1 MLVLTP
7 NEDWV
12 PISVTKPE
20 TVTKPAPAKTQPQLN
35 EDSEIAFFT
44 QMFKWQDT
52 VFPGVLLQTVIQAVF
67 LLGASA
73 CAKYII
79 SYTHFEDQNTYE
91 FVRKYAVP
99 PDLSK
104 AIKSLEFFTAVLVVM
119 YSKNSYSNF
128 VEGRKILGGFCNN
141 CREMC
146 QNAFTQPLKDG
157 ADLKKVEYLRKLIR
171 RKLNLML
178 AFLRQHARESEG
190 DNNYA
195 PGSQLEVEGV
205 EFDAG
210 KEGTLADAG
219 NWFKDPVSPPVC
231 HLVSE
236 EEVLFYAKKG
246 TGMRP
251 AMVQAELNLI
261 AGELST
267 EMRYPDHFMDLWLQ
281 NSEDTM
287 NLFKGMYRIIETPI
301 PMPFKH
307 MLYFVVFLYVFLTP
321 WVQANASIS
330 SGWVDMGG
338 DAQSKLFNDDDLDDK
353 DSWMAGAPKNEGQGF
368 TQGWMVSLLRC
379 LIFYGLLELSVAL
392 FNPFGHDP
400 IDHDI
405 GSFCGK
411 ANKEMFVIA
420 KMSKSSKGADMTD
433 YTKKPHSDV

>member
-1 MLVLTP
+1 MALVLTP
-7 NEDWV
+7 NDDWV

-20 TVTKPAPAKTQPQLN
+20 TKTRPGPVKTQPSMN

-44 QMFKWQDT
+44 QIFKWNDT
-52 VFPGVLLQTVIQAVF
+52 VFPGVYVQFFFQVVSMFA
-67 LLGASA
+67 ASA
-73 CAKYII
+73 CAKYLIAYSKI
-79 SYTHFEDQNTYE
+79 GDDVEL
-91 FVRKYAVP
+91 VRKFDMPADVGGARTA
-99 PDLSK
+99 LT
-104 AIKSLEFFTAVLVVM
+104 FFVAVLIVF

-157 ADLKKVEYLRKLIR
+157 ADIKKVEYLRKLIR

-178 AFLRQHARESEG
+178 VFMRQHAREGEG
-190 DNNYA
+190 DNGFM
-195 PGSQLEVEGV
+195 PGSQLHASGESFVAQGEGM
-205 EFDAG
+205 
-210 KEGTLADAG
+210 
-219 NWFKDPVSPPVC
+219 NWFKDPVSPPVY

-236 EEVLFYAKKG
+236 EEVTHYSKKK

-287 NLFKGMYRIIETPI
+287 NLFKSMYRIIDTPI
-301 PMPFKH
+301 PMPYKH
-307 MLYFVVFLYVFLTP
+307 MLYIVVFLYVFLTP
-321 WVQANASIS
+321 WIEADKSIGD
-330 SGWVDMGG
+330 GWVDIGN
-338 DAQSKLFNDDDLDDK
+338 SVFNADDTADDDDK
-353 DSWMAGAPKNEGQGF
+353 AKLVGLSKNDGQGF
-368 TQGWMVSLLRC
+368 TQGWVTSLLNC
-379 LIFYGLLELSVAL
+379 LCFYGLLELSVAL

-411 ANKEMFVIA
+411 ANGEMFMIA

-433 YTKKPHSDV
+433 YTKAPPSDA